1 MVDRPAVD
9 DLFGE
14 ARLGLGCM
22 ALSGLFGHVDRRS
35 AIRTIHHALEL
46 GVRHFDTAELY
57 GPYVNEEVLAEAL
70 ASSVGRAVVA
80 TKVGY
85 RLIDGKIA
93 GLDSRP
99 DSLRLAVE
107 GSLRR
112 LRRDRIDLVYQ
123 HRQDPAVP
131 VEEAIGALARLQA
144 EGKIGGIGLS
154 AIDRVTLA
162 RAGAVATIAAVQN
175 EYSLLH
181 REPECALLGAVA
193 DSATAFVAYS
203 PLARGLLSGTARSW
217 PQQASDDYRRSD
229 ERFAPDRLAAITDAA
244 AVLHDIAANRQVAVP
259 VVALSW
265 LLGRSRNLAVIPGC
279 RSVAQVT
286 LAIEAV
292 SFELSAE
299 ECKRLE
305 ALIRQFGQDSVT

>member
-1 MVDRPAVD
+1 MVHRSLAV

-22 ALSGLFGHVDRRS
+22 ALTGLFGHVDRGS
-35 AIRTIHHALEL
+35 AIRTIHHALEF

-57 GPYVNEEVLAEAL
+57 GPYLNEEILGEAL
-70 ASSVGRAVVA
+70 ASQSDRAVVA

-85 RLIDGKIA
+85 KLVHGKIA

-99 DSLRLAVE
+99 ASLRFAVE

-112 LRRDRIDLVYQ
+112 SRRDCIDLVYQ

-131 VEEAIGALARLQA
+131 VEDAVGALARLQA

-154 AIDRVTLA
+154 AIDSATYVRAAAVTA
-162 RAGAVATIAAVQN
+162 IAASQN

-181 REPECALLGAVA
+181 REPERNLLATIA
-193 DSATAFVAYS
+193 DSPTVFVAYS

-229 ERFAPDRLAAITDAA
+229 ERFAPDRLTAITDAA
-244 AVLHDIAANRQVAVP
+244 AALHDIAANRQVAAP
-259 VVALSW
+259 IVALSW
-265 LLGRSRNLAVIPGC
+265 LLSRSRNLAVIPGC
-279 RSVAQVT
+279 KSPAQVS

-292 SFELSAE
+292 QFELSAE
-299 ECKRLE
+299 EGERLE
-305 ALIRQFGQDSVT
+305 AISPL